1 VSVIRRTAMVC
12 VLALGTALA
21 IAAPSWGWGY
31 KVTTIASGLD
41 NPRGLAFGPDGALY
55 VAEAG
60 HGGEECFKHPGHGPV
75 EEESCVGF
83 TSGASRITSAGVKKV
98 AGGWFSTAEKGGFG
112 AEGIESVTFAGSR
125 PFGIEGNNDQA
136 LPPVAPKGLSE
147 ESLAKAK
154 QQVGHLI
161 EFNSSGQGHTVLDVG
176 KFDWNWTK
184 EHKELVP
191 QQFPDANPYSIIPTR
206 WGLLLVDAA
215 ANTLEL
221 ISPNGHITVEA
232 FIPNPPFPKGAPEA
246 DAVPTCLDIGPDG
259 AVYISQLTGASAAP
273 GAASVWRFTPGH
285 LTKWATGL
293 TAVTGCGFGPDGQF
307 YAVEFSTKGLVAGE
321 PGTGAVVKVP
331 PHSSTPIPIAENL
344 SFPGGFA
351 RGSNAI
357 YFSNWSIAPAVPAGP
372 GAPTGQVDRITK
384 NP

>member
-1 VSVIRRTAMVC
+1 MCA
-12 VLALGTALA
+12 ALA
-21 IAAPSWGWGY
+21 FSAPSWGWGY

-60 HGGEECFKHPGHGPV
+60 HGGEECFKHPGHEPGQ
-75 EEESCVGF
+75 EEENCLGF
-83 TSGASRITSAGVKKV
+83 TSGASRITSSGAQKV
-98 AGGWFSTAEKGGFG
+98 AGGWFSIAEKGGFF
-112 AEGIESVTFAGSR
+112 AEGIEDVGFFGSR

-136 LPPVAPKGLSE
+136 LPPTPPKGVSQATLE
-147 ESLAKAK
+147 KAKA
-154 QQVGHLI
+154 QAGHLI

-176 KFDWNWTK
+176 KFDFNWTA
-184 EHKELVP
+184 EHKSLVP
-191 QQFPDANPYSIIPTR
+191 EQFPDANPYAFIPTR

-215 ANTLEL
+215 SNILDL

-232 FIPNPPFPKGAPEA
+232 FIPSPPVS

-259 AVYISQLTGASAAP
+259 AVYIGQLTGVPNGP
-273 GAASVWRFTPGH
+273 GAASVWRFTPGS

-307 YAVEFSTKGLVAGE
+307 YAVEFSTKSLVGAE

-331 PHSSTPIPIAENL
+331 PHSTSPITIAEGLN
-344 SFPGGFA
+344 FPGGFA

-357 YFSNWSIAPAVPAGP
+357 YFSNWSTAPAVPAGP